1 MECLSSPE
9 LVEQYC
15 TACEHVLS
23 GRQCPSSTTYLTC
36 VQGMVENRRCRD
48 VLFLL
53 LFIAYWVGMFIV
65 CGIAFQSG
73 EASLLACDCAVTCA

>member
-1 MECLSSPE
+1 MYLACL
-9 LVEQYC
+9 
-15 TACEHVLS
+15 
-23 GRQCPSSTTYLTC
+23 
-36 VQGMVENRRCRD
+36 QGMVENRRCRD

-73 EASLLACDCAVTCA
+73 EASLLTLALEHHLHAAQVPIDMSQTS